1 MLTDANTAAL
11 CYLASFGNTF
21 FEAAIPL
28 WVTITM
34 IQFVSLIID
43 TADCDPISAYF
54 LALNP

>member
-1 MLTDANTAAL
+1 MLTDINTVAL
-11 CYLASFGNTF
+11 CYRASFGNTF
-21 FEAAIPL
+21 FEAAITP
-28 WVTITM
+28 WVTMTM